1 MAVADFAA
9 QIKQGTKESHSAAE
23 NTKFV
28 ASFLRGVL
36 DPQEYRKLI
45 ANFYYVYSAMEEE
58 VEALKDHPVVGK
70 INLPELPRKE
80 SLKEDLSYYYGPSW
94 ETEIKQSEACVK
106 YVNRIREV
114 AKDDPKLLVG
124 HHYTRYLGDL
134 SGGQI
139 LRGIAENSLKPEK
152 GKGLSFYD
160 FSEIS
165 DSKKYKKVYRQLL
178 DELDVAQHD
187 VDNIIREANYAFKL
201 NMFMFEELDGNA
213 FKSTLAYICCLLYT
227 SPSPRDGLLSRM
239 PSSA

>member
-45 ANFYYVYSAMEEE
+45 ANFYFVYSAMEEE

-106 YVNRIREV
+106 YVNRIREI
-114 AKDDPKLLVG
+114 AKDDPNLLVG

-134 SGGQI
+134 SGG
-139 LRGIAENSLKPEK
+139 
-152 GKGLSFYD
+152 
-160 FSEIS
+160 
-165 DSKKYKKVYRQLL
+165 
-178 DELDVAQHD
+178 
-187 VDNIIREANYAFKL
+187 
-201 NMFMFEELDGNA
+201 
-213 FKSTLAYICCLLYT
+213 CLLYT
-227 SPSPRDGLLSRM
+227 SPSPRDS
-239 PSSA
+239 

>member
-1 MAVADFAA
+1 MAVEDFAA

-36 DPQEYRKLI
+36 DPEEYRKLI
-45 ANFYYVYSAMEEE
+45 ANFYFVYSAMEEE

-106 YVNRIREV
+106 YVNRIREI
-114 AKDDPKLLVG
+114 AKDDPNLLVG

-165 DSKKYKKVYRQLL
+165 DSKNYKKVYRQLL
-178 DELDVAQHD
+178 DGLDVGQDD

-201 NMFMFEELDGNA
+201 NMYMFDELQGSA
-213 FKSTLAYICCLLYT
+213 SVSYTHLTLPTKA
-227 SPSPRDGLLSRM
+227 
-239 PSSA
+239 

>member
-1 MAVADFAA
+1 MAVEDFAA

-36 DPQEYRKLI
+36 DPEEYRKLI
-45 ANFYYVYSAMEEE
+45 ANFYFVYSAMEEE

-106 YVNRIREV
+106 YVNRIREI
-114 AKDDPKLLVG
+114 AKDDPNLLVG

-165 DSKKYKKVYRQLL
+165 DSKNYKKVYRQLL
-178 DELDVAQHD
+178 DELDVAQDD
-187 VDNIIREANYAFKL
+187 VDLIIREANYAFKL
-201 NMFMFEELDGNA
+201 NMYMFEELEGSA
-213 FKSTLAYICCLLYT
+213 SKSFVKLLCNFVK
-227 SPSPRDGLLSRM
+227 SKLGLEK
-239 PSSA
+239 

>member
-45 ANFYYVYSAMEEE
+45 ANFYFVYSAMEEE

-106 YVNRIREV
+106 YVNRIREI
-114 AKDDPKLLVG
+114 AKDDPNLLVG

-165 DSKKYKKVYRQLL
+165 DSKNYKKVYRQLL
-178 DELDVAQHD
+178 DGLDVGQDD
-187 VDNIIREANYAFKL
+187 VDLIIREANYAFKL
-201 NMFMFEELDGNA
+201 NMYMFEELEGSA
-213 FKSTLAYICCLLYT
+213 SKSFVKLLCNFVK
-227 SPSPRDGLLSRM
+227 SKLGLEK
-239 PSSA
+239 